1 MNNSPQKD
9 IKRLLIIDDEENIC
23 RMLATSLKNSG
34 YMADIVSDGSEGLQ
48 KLCKTC
54 YDFILCDITMPG
66 MKGMDFLKSAKEKL
80 GNTTIIMMS
89 AYGSTELAI
98 KAMELGAH
106 DYISKPFKTEEV
118 SLALKKAEQRKNQK
132 EYSAS
137 EVQIKKNYYH
147 FGEMI
152 AKSSA
157 MLKVFDLAEKAS
169 RYNTTVLIVGES
181 GTGKELIA
189 KGIHFCGKRADNPF
203 IPVNCGA
210 IPKDLVESE
219 FFGYKKGAF
228 TGAEKDKKGLF
239 EEANGGTIFLDEI
252 GELPLYLQVKLLRV
266 LQESEIRPVGDS
278 KTKKIDVR
286 VIAATAKNLEAEVKK
301 GFFRQDLFYRLN
313 VLPIKLSPLR
323 ERTEDIPLLSEFFI
337 SRFKKILNKDITGI
351 SPDVM
356 SAFLTYKW
364 QGNVR
369 ELENVIE
376 RAVVL
381 AEKTILSMKEFP
393 EFEGSEKY
401 GDDDRFEGYSLK
413 NAQKVLEKRLITKA
427 LVATRGN
434 RTEAIQLLEIS
445 YPSLLS
451 KIKDYN
457 ISV

>member
-1 MNNSPQKD
+1 MNNSPQKN
-9 IKRLLIIDDEENIC
+9 IKRLLIIDDEDNMC
-23 RMLATSLKNSG
+23 RMLATSLNNYG
-34 YMADIVSDGSEGLQ
+34 YMADTASDGSEGLQ
-48 KLCKTC
+48 KVCNTC
-54 YDFILCDITMPG
+54 YDFILCDIKMPG
-66 MKGMDFLKSAKEKL
+66 MNGMDFLKSAREKL
-80 GNTTIIMMS
+80 GKTTVIMMS
-89 AYGSTELAI
+89 AYGTKELAI

-106 DYISKPFKTEEV
+106 DYISKPFKADEV
-118 SLALKKAEQRKNQK
+118 CLALKKAEQRRNLK
-132 EYSAS
+132 EYSGS
-137 EVQIKKNYYH
+137 EKESKKNYYH

-152 AKSSA
+152 AKSSV
-157 MLKVFDLAEKAS
+157 MTPIFDLAEKAS
-169 RYNTTVLIVGES
+169 QYNTTVLISGES

-189 KGIHFCGKRADNPF
+189 KGIHFCGKRADKPF

-239 EEANGGTIFLDEI
+239 EEADSGTIFLDEI
-252 GELPLYLQVKLLRV
+252 GELPLHLQVKLLRV
-266 LQESEIRPVGDS
+266 LQENEIRPIGDS

-286 VIAATAKNLEAEVKK
+286 VIAASAKNLEAEVKK
-301 GFFRQDLFYRLN
+301 GLFRQDLFYRLN
-313 VLPIKLSPLR
+313 VLPIRLPPLR
-323 ERTEDIPLLSEFFI
+323 ERTEDIPLLSEFFVN
-337 SRFKKILNKDITGI
+337 RFKKILNKYITGI
-351 SPDVM
+351 SQDVM
-356 SAFLTYKW
+356 SVMLTYRW

-381 AEKTILSMKEFP
+381 SEEPILLMRDFP
-393 EFEGSEKY
+393 EFERTEKE

-413 NAQKVLEKRLITKA
+413 IAQKILEKRLIIKA
-427 LVATRGN
+427 LIATGGN